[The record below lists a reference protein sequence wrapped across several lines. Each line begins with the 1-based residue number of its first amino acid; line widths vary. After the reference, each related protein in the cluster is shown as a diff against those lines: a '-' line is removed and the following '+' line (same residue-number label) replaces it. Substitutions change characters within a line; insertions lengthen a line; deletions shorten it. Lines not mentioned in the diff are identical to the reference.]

1 MYAVFFPLNQLTFH
15 SNSTADEEVLKTL
28 ASLSFALNFVPDKE
42 SLSSNHYIHST
53 CVLGISVKSGAEL
66 MEEVEMSCQY
76 HSNLHYNSINFPWHV
91 SAYVTYLF
99 FQRYVSFPF
108 EAKESILELNGFHPQ
123 TQ

>member
-42 SLSSNHYIHST
+42 SLSSNHYIHSA

-66 MEEVEMSCQY
+66 MEEVEICKCHVNIILIFITIPLTSLGMFPLMSLIYFSKDMC
-76 HSNLHYNSINFPWHV
+76 
-91 SAYVTYLF
+91 LF
-99 FQRYVSFPF
+99 HLKQKKVF
-108 EAKESILELNGFHPQ
+108 
-123 TQ
+123 